1 MIHGQIS
8 DSIFGFYIIA
18 LLTGAGIAS
27 IFTISSSIAS
37 KTDNPGVLLPVL
49 TFPLIIPFVL
59 IGVKAGKNAIDDLGF
74 LSYLPELL
82 LLLGF
87 NVLVFIMGVSL
98 IKFIWKD

>member
-1 MIHGQIS
+1 
-8 DSIFGFYIIA
+8 
-18 LLTGAGIAS
+18 
-27 IFTISSSIAS
+27 
-37 KTDNPGVLLPVL
+37 
-49 TFPLIIPFVL
+49 VL

-82 LLLGF
+82 LLSGF